1 MQGTGRRKVLIT
13 GGAGFIGCA
22 LGRRLCDAPGHGFE
36 VYAMDNLHPQV
47 HASSGWP
54 ADLDER
60 VHLLPVDVTSEG
72 GWDVTLKLVRPDIM
86 IHLAAETGT
95 GQSLTAATRHGMV
108 NVVGTTRMLDA
119 LGRHDI
125 RLEQLVLSS
134 SRAVYGEGAWLAGS
148 PPDAV
153 PVLPPIR
160 AHEQLARGRW
170 EPWAPAGA
178 RLSPQPHDA
187 LRTPPRP
194 ANVYAATKL
203 AQEHLCSAW
212 AAATGTALTVLRLQ
226 NVYGPGQSLT
236 NSYTGIVTLF
246 ARIAAAKGQIEVY
259 EDGEIVRDFVYIDD
273 VVAAFAHAVERP
285 PAAPRLLDI
294 GSGEPLTVLELARLI
309 AQLYGAPEPVV
320 TGAFRDGDV
329 RAAFAD
335 IRAAQ
340 AELGWRPHQPLAA
353 GLESLFRRVD
363 AAARQAGSADGLA
376 PAQ

>member
-1 MQGTGRRKVLIT
+1 LRGSGRRKVLIT

-22 LGRRLCDAPGHGFE
+22 LGRRLCTAPAPGFE

-47 HASSGWP
+47 HASPGRP

-72 GWDVTLKLVRPDIM
+72 GWDATLKLVRPDIVV
-86 IHLAAETGT
+86 HLAAETGT
-95 GQSLTAATRHGMV
+95 GQSLTAATRHGLV
-108 NVVGTTRMLDA
+108 NVVGTTQLLDA

-125 RLEQLVLSS
+125 HPEQLVLSS
-134 SRAVYGEGAWLAGS
+134 SRAVYGEGAWAGTDQ
-148 PPDAV
+148 PGQTT
-153 PVLPPIR
+153 VLPPIR
-160 AHEQLARGRW
+160 AHEELARGCW

-178 RLSPQPHDA
+178 RLSPQPHA
-187 LRTPPRP
+187 ASRTPARP

-203 AQEHLCSAW
+203 AQENLCSAW
-212 AAATGTALTVLRLQ
+212 AAATGTPLSVLRLQ

-246 ARIAAAKGQIEVY
+246 ARIAAEKGRLEVY

-273 VVAAFAHAVERP
+273 VVGAFMHAIELP

-294 GSGEPLTVLELARLI
+294 GSGEPLTVLALARLI
-309 AQLYGAPEPVV
+309 ADLYGAPAPVI

-335 IRAAQ
+335 IRAAE
-340 AELGWRPHQPLAA
+340 AELGWHPRQPLAA
-353 GLESLFRRVD
+353 GLQALFRRID
-363 AAARQAGSADGLA
+363 AAAG
-376 PAQ
+376 